1 MTTYCW
7 GHSREELQSQPPPR
21 EHGSQVPG
29 PALEGEEV
37 MATVQVLAAW
47 RVRAAGGGRQDT
59 KDGELL
65 FVHLAEGSG
74 FWSALL
80 EKAMPRS
87 TGVTKRPQAGEG
99 HAYSVT
105 GAAEGESS
113 RGLQKLICSRNPW
126 GEVEWTGPWND
137 NCPNWN
143 TVDPDIKLEEEDQHQ
158 EGGKS
163 GCTFLVGL
171 IQKHRRRQRKRNQRA
186 RERLDAFIH
195 LREVRDRFKLPPGED
210 ALMPSTFEPNRDGD
224 FCILGQLT
232 TKFYGRHVDSD
243 GSGKLGRKEFY
254 SLWTEIQKYQKIH
267 REIDAGRSG
276 SVNSCERRKALEEAG
291 FELRCPLHRV
301 IITRLADEIPTV
313 VGIFSAFGLVFTV
326 SLFAWICC
334 QRKSSK
340 SNKTPPYKF
349 VHVLKG
355 VDIYPENLNSKKKFG
370 ADEKNEVKNTPAAP
384 KNSLHLDLEKRD
396 LNGNFPKTNLK
407 AGSPSDLENVTPK
420 LSSEGEKEAV
430 SPDSLKSSTS
440 LASDEKQEKLGAL
453 VFSLEYNF
461 EKKAFMVNIKEARG
475 LPAMDEQSMTS
486 DPYIKMTILPEKKHK
501 VKTRV
506 LRKTLDPAFDETF
519 TFYGIPYTQIQEL
532 ALHFTILS
540 FDRFSRDDIIGE
552 VLIPLA
558 GIELTGGKMLMNRE
572 IIKRNVR
579 KSSGR
584 GELLISL
591 CYQSTTNTLTVV
603 VLKAR
608 HLPKSDVSGLS
619 DPYVKVNLYH
629 AKKRIS
635 KKKTHVK
642 KCTPNAVFNELF
654 VFDIPCE
661 GLEEISVEFL
671 VLDSERGS
679 RNEVIGRLVLGAA
692 AEGTG
697 GEHWKEICDYP
708 RRQIAKWH
716 VLCDG

>member
-1 MTTYCW
+1 MAPITS
-7 GHSREELQSQPPPR
+7 SREE
-21 EHGSQVPG
+21 
-29 PALEGEEV
+29 
-37 MATVQVLAAW
+37 
-47 RVRAAGGGRQDT
+47 
-59 KDGELL
+59 
-65 FVHLAEGSG
+65 F
-74 FWSALL
+74 
-80 EKAMPRS
+80 
-87 TGVTKRPQAGEG
+87 
-99 HAYSVT
+99 
-105 GAAEGESS
+105 
-113 RGLQKLICSRNPW
+113 
-126 GEVEWTGPWND
+126 
-137 NCPNWN
+137 
-143 TVDPDIKLEEEDQHQ
+143 
-158 EGGKS
+158 
-163 GCTFLVGL
+163 
-171 IQKHRRRQRKRNQRA
+171 
-186 RERLDAFIH
+186 
-195 LREVRDRFKLPPGED
+195 
-210 ALMPSTFEPNRDGD
+210 
-224 FCILGQLT
+224 
-232 TKFYGRHVDSD
+232 
-243 GSGKLGRKEFY
+243 
-254 SLWTEIQKYQKIH
+254 
-267 REIDAGRSG
+267 
-276 SVNSCERRKALEEAG
+276 
-291 FELRCPLHRV
+291 
-301 IITRLADEIPTV
+301 DEIPTV

-340 SNKTPPYKF
+340 TNKTPPYKF

-370 ADEKNEVKNTPAAP
+370 ADEKNEAKNKPVMP
-384 KNSLHLDLEKRD
+384 KTSLHLDLEKRD
-396 LNGNFPKTNLK
+396 LNGNFPKANSK
-407 AGSPSDLENVTPK
+407 AVSPSDLENLTTK
-420 LSSEGEKEAV
+420 SFSEREHKEST
-430 SPDSLKSSTS
+430 SPDSLKSSSS
-440 LASDEKQEKLGAL
+440 LCSVEKPDKLGTL
-453 VFSLEYNF
+453 FFSLEYNF
-461 EKKAFMVNIKEARG
+461 EKKAFVVNIKEARG

-519 TFYGIPYTQIQEL
+519 TFYGIPYSQIQDL
-532 ALHFTILS
+532 VLHFIILS

-552 VLIPLA
+552 VLIPLS
-558 GIELTGGKMLMNRE
+558 GIELADGRMLMNRE

-608 HLPKSDVSGLS
+608 HLPKADVSGLS

-671 VLDSERGS
+671 VLDSDRGS
-679 RNEVIGRLVLGAA
+679 RNEVIGRLVLGAS

-697 GEHWKEICDYP
+697 GEHWKEICEYP

-716 VLCDG
+716 MLCDG

>member
-1 MTTYCW
+1 MAPIAT
-7 GHSREELQSQPPPR
+7 SREE
-21 EHGSQVPG
+21 
-29 PALEGEEV
+29 
-37 MATVQVLAAW
+37 
-47 RVRAAGGGRQDT
+47 
-59 KDGELL
+59 
-65 FVHLAEGSG
+65 F
-74 FWSALL
+74 
-80 EKAMPRS
+80 
-87 TGVTKRPQAGEG
+87 
-99 HAYSVT
+99 
-105 GAAEGESS
+105 
-113 RGLQKLICSRNPW
+113 
-126 GEVEWTGPWND
+126 
-137 NCPNWN
+137 
-143 TVDPDIKLEEEDQHQ
+143 
-158 EGGKS
+158 
-163 GCTFLVGL
+163 
-171 IQKHRRRQRKRNQRA
+171 
-186 RERLDAFIH
+186 
-195 LREVRDRFKLPPGED
+195 
-210 ALMPSTFEPNRDGD
+210 
-224 FCILGQLT
+224 
-232 TKFYGRHVDSD
+232 
-243 GSGKLGRKEFY
+243 
-254 SLWTEIQKYQKIH
+254 
-267 REIDAGRSG
+267 
-276 SVNSCERRKALEEAG
+276 
-291 FELRCPLHRV
+291 
-301 IITRLADEIPTV
+301 DEIPTV

-355 VDIYPENLNSKKKFG
+355 VDIYPENLSSKKKFG
-370 ADEKNEVKNTPAAP
+370 ADDKTEVKNKPALP
-384 KNSLHLDLEKRD
+384 KHALHLDLEKRD
-396 LNGNFPKTNLK
+396 LNGNFPKK
-407 AGSPSDLENVTPK
+407 AAGPSDLENVPPK
-420 LSSEGEKEAV
+420 LSTEGEKEGV
-430 SPDSLKSSTS
+430 SPESLKSSTS
-440 LASDEKQEKLGAL
+440 LTSEEKQEKLGIL
-453 VFSLEYNF
+453 FFSLEYNF
-461 EKKAFMVNIKEARG
+461 EKKAFVVNIKEARG

-532 ALHFTILS
+532 TLHFTILS

-552 VLIPLA
+552 VLIPLS
-558 GIELTGGKMLMNRE
+558 GIELSDGKTVMNRE

-642 KCTPNAVFNELF
+642 KCAPNAVFNELF

-661 GLEEISVEFL
+661 SLEEISVEFL

-679 RNEVIGRLVLGAA
+679 RNEVIGRLVLSAT
-692 AEGTG
+692 AEGSG

-716 VLCDG
+716 MLCGG

>member
-1 MTTYCW
+1 MAPITT
-7 GHSREELQSQPPPR
+7 SREE
-21 EHGSQVPG
+21 
-29 PALEGEEV
+29 
-37 MATVQVLAAW
+37 
-47 RVRAAGGGRQDT
+47 
-59 KDGELL
+59 
-65 FVHLAEGSG
+65 F
-74 FWSALL
+74 
-80 EKAMPRS
+80 
-87 TGVTKRPQAGEG
+87 
-99 HAYSVT
+99 
-105 GAAEGESS
+105 
-113 RGLQKLICSRNPW
+113 
-126 GEVEWTGPWND
+126 
-137 NCPNWN
+137 
-143 TVDPDIKLEEEDQHQ
+143 
-158 EGGKS
+158 
-163 GCTFLVGL
+163 
-171 IQKHRRRQRKRNQRA
+171 
-186 RERLDAFIH
+186 
-195 LREVRDRFKLPPGED
+195 
-210 ALMPSTFEPNRDGD
+210 
-224 FCILGQLT
+224 
-232 TKFYGRHVDSD
+232 
-243 GSGKLGRKEFY
+243 
-254 SLWTEIQKYQKIH
+254 
-267 REIDAGRSG
+267 
-276 SVNSCERRKALEEAG
+276 
-291 FELRCPLHRV
+291 
-301 IITRLADEIPTV
+301 
-313 VGIFSAFGLVFTV
+313 V

-370 ADEKNEVKNTPAAP
+370 ADDKNEVKNKPAVP

-396 LNGNFPKTNLK
+396 LNGNFPKTNK
-407 AGSPSDLENVTPK
+407 AGSPSDLENMTPK
-420 LSSEGEKEAV
+420 LFSEGEKDAV

-440 LASDEKQEKLGAL
+440 LSSEEKQEKLGTL
-453 VFSLEYNF
+453 FFSLEYNF
-461 EKKAFMVNIKEARG
+461 EKKAFVVNIKEARG

-552 VLIPLA
+552 VLIPLT
-558 GIELTGGKMLMNRE
+558 GIELSDGKMLMNRE

-716 VLCDG
+716 MLCDG

>member
-1 MTTYCW
+1 M
-7 GHSREELQSQPPPR
+7 
-21 EHGSQVPG
+21 
-29 PALEGEEV
+29 
-37 MATVQVLAAW
+37 
-47 RVRAAGGGRQDT
+47 
-59 KDGELL
+59 
-65 FVHLAEGSG
+65 
-74 FWSALL
+74 
-80 EKAMPRS
+80 
-87 TGVTKRPQAGEG
+87 
-99 HAYSVT
+99 
-105 GAAEGESS
+105 
-113 RGLQKLICSRNPW
+113 
-126 GEVEWTGPWND
+126 
-137 NCPNWN
+137 
-143 TVDPDIKLEEEDQHQ
+143 
-158 EGGKS
+158 
-163 GCTFLVGL
+163 
-171 IQKHRRRQRKRNQRA
+171 
-186 RERLDAFIH
+186 
-195 LREVRDRFKLPPGED
+195 
-210 ALMPSTFEPNRDGD
+210 
-224 FCILGQLT
+224 
-232 TKFYGRHVDSD
+232 
-243 GSGKLGRKEFY
+243 KEF
-254 SLWTEIQKYQKIH
+254 
-267 REIDAGRSG
+267 
-276 SVNSCERRKALEEAG
+276 
-291 FELRCPLHRV
+291 
-301 IITRLADEIPTV
+301 LAYIYFFYEIPTV

-370 ADEKNEVKNTPAAP
+370 ADDKNEVKNKPAVP

-420 LSSEGEKEAV
+420 LFLEGEKEAI
-430 SPDSLKSSTS
+430 SPDSINSSTS
-440 LASDEKQEKLGAL
+440 LTSEEKQEKLGTL
-453 VFSLEYNF
+453 FFSLEYNF
-461 EKKAFMVNIKEARG
+461 EKKAFVVNIKEACG

-552 VLIPLA
+552 VLIPLS
-558 GIELTGGKMLMNRE
+558 GIELSDGKMLMNRE

-579 KSSGR
+579 VIHF
-584 GELLISL
+584 E
-591 CYQSTTNTLTVV
+591 Y
-603 VLKAR
+603 
-608 HLPKSDVSGLS
+608 
-619 DPYVKVNLYH
+619 PYVKVNLYH

-716 VLCDG
+716 MLCDG

>member
-1 MTTYCW
+1 MAPITA
-7 GHSREELQSQPPPR
+7 SREEF
-21 EHGSQVPG
+21 G
-29 PALEGEEV
+29 
-37 MATVQVLAAW
+37 
-47 RVRAAGGGRQDT
+47 
-59 KDGELL
+59 
-65 FVHLAEGSG
+65 
-74 FWSALL
+74 
-80 EKAMPRS
+80 
-87 TGVTKRPQAGEG
+87 
-99 HAYSVT
+99 
-105 GAAEGESS
+105 
-113 RGLQKLICSRNPW
+113 
-126 GEVEWTGPWND
+126 
-137 NCPNWN
+137 
-143 TVDPDIKLEEEDQHQ
+143 
-158 EGGKS
+158 
-163 GCTFLVGL
+163 
-171 IQKHRRRQRKRNQRA
+171 
-186 RERLDAFIH
+186 
-195 LREVRDRFKLPPGED
+195 
-210 ALMPSTFEPNRDGD
+210 
-224 FCILGQLT
+224 
-232 TKFYGRHVDSD
+232 
-243 GSGKLGRKEFY
+243 
-254 SLWTEIQKYQKIH
+254 
-267 REIDAGRSG
+267 
-276 SVNSCERRKALEEAG
+276 
-291 FELRCPLHRV
+291 
-301 IITRLADEIPTV
+301 EIPTV

-334 QRKSSK
+334 QRRSSK

-370 ADEKNEVKNTPAAP
+370 GDDKQEVKNKAAVP
-384 KNSLHLDLEKRD
+384 KNSLRLDLEQRD
-396 LNGNFPKTNLK
+396 LNGNFPKTNLN
-407 AGSPSDLENVTPK
+407 AGSPSGLENATPK
-420 LSSEGEKEAV
+420 VFPEGGKEGL
-430 SPDSLKSSTS
+430 SPDSLKSNVSLTS
-440 LASDEKQEKLGAL
+440 EEKQEKLGTL
-453 VFSLEYNF
+453 FFSLEYNF
-461 EKKAFMVNIKEARG
+461 ERKAFMVNIREARG

-506 LRKTLDPAFDETF
+506 LRKSLDPAFDETF
-519 TFYGIPYTQIQEL
+519 TFYGIPYTQMQEL
-532 ALHFTILS
+532 SLHFTVLS

-552 VLIPLA
+552 VFIPLS
-558 GIELTGGKMLMNRE
+558 GIELSNGKILMNRE
-572 IIKRNVR
+572 ITKRNSR

-697 GEHWKEICDYP
+697 GEHWKEICDFP

-716 VLCDG
+716 VLSDG

>member
-1 MTTYCW
+1 MAPITT
-7 GHSREELQSQPPPR
+7 SREE
-21 EHGSQVPG
+21 
-29 PALEGEEV
+29 
-37 MATVQVLAAW
+37 
-47 RVRAAGGGRQDT
+47 
-59 KDGELL
+59 
-65 FVHLAEGSG
+65 F
-74 FWSALL
+74 
-80 EKAMPRS
+80 
-87 TGVTKRPQAGEG
+87 
-99 HAYSVT
+99 
-105 GAAEGESS
+105 
-113 RGLQKLICSRNPW
+113 
-126 GEVEWTGPWND
+126 
-137 NCPNWN
+137 
-143 TVDPDIKLEEEDQHQ
+143 
-158 EGGKS
+158 
-163 GCTFLVGL
+163 
-171 IQKHRRRQRKRNQRA
+171 
-186 RERLDAFIH
+186 
-195 LREVRDRFKLPPGED
+195 
-210 ALMPSTFEPNRDGD
+210 
-224 FCILGQLT
+224 
-232 TKFYGRHVDSD
+232 
-243 GSGKLGRKEFY
+243 
-254 SLWTEIQKYQKIH
+254 
-267 REIDAGRSG
+267 
-276 SVNSCERRKALEEAG
+276 
-291 FELRCPLHRV
+291 
-301 IITRLADEIPTV
+301 DEIPTV

-370 ADEKNEVKNTPAAP
+370 GDEKKEVKNKPAVP

-396 LNGNFPKTNLK
+396 LNGNFPKTNVK
-407 AGSPSDLENVTPK
+407 ACSPPDLDSVTHKVFP
-420 LSSEGEKEAV
+420 EGEKEAV

-440 LASDEKQEKLGAL
+440 LSSEEKQEKLGTL
-453 VFSLEYNF
+453 FFSLEYNF
-461 EKKAFMVNIKEARG
+461 EKKAFVVNIKEARG

-552 VLIPLA
+552 VLMPLT
-558 GIELTGGKMLMNRE
+558 GIELSDGKMLMTRE
-572 IIKRNVR
+572 IIKRN

-661 GLEEISVEFL
+661 SLEEISVEFL

-697 GEHWKEICDYP
+697 GEHWKEISDFP

-716 VLCDG
+716 ILCDG

>member
-1 MTTYCW
+1 MAPITS
-7 GHSREELQSQPPPR
+7 SREE
-21 EHGSQVPG
+21 
-29 PALEGEEV
+29 
-37 MATVQVLAAW
+37 
-47 RVRAAGGGRQDT
+47 
-59 KDGELL
+59 
-65 FVHLAEGSG
+65 F
-74 FWSALL
+74 
-80 EKAMPRS
+80 
-87 TGVTKRPQAGEG
+87 
-99 HAYSVT
+99 
-105 GAAEGESS
+105 
-113 RGLQKLICSRNPW
+113 
-126 GEVEWTGPWND
+126 
-137 NCPNWN
+137 
-143 TVDPDIKLEEEDQHQ
+143 
-158 EGGKS
+158 
-163 GCTFLVGL
+163 
-171 IQKHRRRQRKRNQRA
+171 
-186 RERLDAFIH
+186 
-195 LREVRDRFKLPPGED
+195 
-210 ALMPSTFEPNRDGD
+210 
-224 FCILGQLT
+224 
-232 TKFYGRHVDSD
+232 
-243 GSGKLGRKEFY
+243 
-254 SLWTEIQKYQKIH
+254 
-267 REIDAGRSG
+267 
-276 SVNSCERRKALEEAG
+276 
-291 FELRCPLHRV
+291 
-301 IITRLADEIPTV
+301 DEIPTV

-340 SNKTPPYKF
+340 TNKTPPYKF

-370 ADEKNEVKNTPAAP
+370 ADDKNEAKNKPVVP
-384 KNSLHLDLEKRD
+384 KTSLHLDLEKKD
-396 LNGNFPKTNLK
+396 LNGNFPKANPK
-407 AGSPSDLENVTPK
+407 AGSPSDLENLTPK
-420 LSSEGEKEAV
+420 PFSEREQKESA
-430 SPDSLKSSTS
+430 SPDSLKSNSS
-440 LASDEKQEKLGAL
+440 LCSVEKQDKLGTL
-453 VFSLEYNF
+453 FFSLEYNF
-461 EKKAFMVNIKEARG
+461 EKKAFIVNIKEARG

-519 TFYGIPYTQIQEL
+519 TFYGIPYSQIQDL
-532 ALHFTILS
+532 VLHFIILS

-552 VLIPLA
+552 VLIPLS
-558 GIELTGGKMLMNRE
+558 GIELADGRMLMNRE

-579 KSSGR
+579 SSGR

-608 HLPKSDVSGLS
+608 HLPKADVSGLS

-671 VLDSERGS
+671 VLDSDRGS
-679 RNEVIGRLVLGAA
+679 RNEVIGRLVLGAS

-697 GEHWKEICDYP
+697 GEHWKEICEYP

-716 VLCDG
+716 MLCDG

>member
-1 MTTYCW
+1 MAPIST
-7 GHSREELQSQPPPR
+7 SREE
-21 EHGSQVPG
+21 
-29 PALEGEEV
+29 
-37 MATVQVLAAW
+37 
-47 RVRAAGGGRQDT
+47 
-59 KDGELL
+59 
-65 FVHLAEGSG
+65 F
-74 FWSALL
+74 
-80 EKAMPRS
+80 
-87 TGVTKRPQAGEG
+87 
-99 HAYSVT
+99 
-105 GAAEGESS
+105 
-113 RGLQKLICSRNPW
+113 
-126 GEVEWTGPWND
+126 
-137 NCPNWN
+137 
-143 TVDPDIKLEEEDQHQ
+143 
-158 EGGKS
+158 
-163 GCTFLVGL
+163 
-171 IQKHRRRQRKRNQRA
+171 
-186 RERLDAFIH
+186 
-195 LREVRDRFKLPPGED
+195 
-210 ALMPSTFEPNRDGD
+210 
-224 FCILGQLT
+224 
-232 TKFYGRHVDSD
+232 
-243 GSGKLGRKEFY
+243 
-254 SLWTEIQKYQKIH
+254 
-267 REIDAGRSG
+267 
-276 SVNSCERRKALEEAG
+276 
-291 FELRCPLHRV
+291 
-301 IITRLADEIPTV
+301 DEIPTV

-340 SNKTPPYKF
+340 PSKTPPYKF

-355 VDIYPENLNSKKKFG
+355 VDIYPESLDSKKKFG
-370 ADEKNEVKNTPAAP
+370 ADEKNEVKNKSAVP

-396 LNGNFPKTNLK
+396 LNGNFPKTNFK
-407 AGSPSDLENVTPK
+407 AGSSSDLESVTPK
-420 LSSEGEKEAV
+420 LSSEGGKEAV

-440 LASDEKQEKLGAL
+440 LTSDEKQEKLGTL
-453 VFSLEYNF
+453 FFSLEYNF
-461 EKKAFMVNIKEARG
+461 EKKAFVVNIKEARG
-475 LPAMDEQSMTS
+475 LPAMDDQSMTS
-486 DPYIKMTILPEKKHK
+486 DPYIKMMILPEKKHK

-532 ALHFTILS
+532 ALHFTVLS
-540 FDRFSRDDIIGE
+540 FDRFSRDDVIGE

-558 GIELTGGKMLMNRE
+558 GIELTNGEMLMNRE
-572 IIKRNVR
+572 ITKRNVR

-692 AEGTG
+692 AEGAG

-716 VLCDG
+716 ALCDG

>member
-1 MTTYCW
+1 MAPITA
-7 GHSREELQSQPPPR
+7 SREEL
-21 EHGSQVPG
+21 
-29 PALEGEEV
+29 
-37 MATVQVLAAW
+37 
-47 RVRAAGGGRQDT
+47 
-59 KDGELL
+59 
-65 FVHLAEGSG
+65 
-74 FWSALL
+74 
-80 EKAMPRS
+80 
-87 TGVTKRPQAGEG
+87 
-99 HAYSVT
+99 
-105 GAAEGESS
+105 
-113 RGLQKLICSRNPW
+113 
-126 GEVEWTGPWND
+126 
-137 NCPNWN
+137 
-143 TVDPDIKLEEEDQHQ
+143 
-158 EGGKS
+158 
-163 GCTFLVGL
+163 
-171 IQKHRRRQRKRNQRA
+171 
-186 RERLDAFIH
+186 
-195 LREVRDRFKLPPGED
+195 
-210 ALMPSTFEPNRDGD
+210 
-224 FCILGQLT
+224 
-232 TKFYGRHVDSD
+232 
-243 GSGKLGRKEFY
+243 
-254 SLWTEIQKYQKIH
+254 
-267 REIDAGRSG
+267 
-276 SVNSCERRKALEEAG
+276 
-291 FELRCPLHRV
+291 
-301 IITRLADEIPTV
+301 DEIPTV

-370 ADEKNEVKNTPAAP
+370 ADDKNEANSKSALP

-396 LNGNFPKTNLK
+396 LNGNFPKTNAK
-407 AGSPSDLENVTPK
+407 VMSPSDLENLTPK
-420 LSSEGEKEAV
+420 HFSESEKD
-430 SPDSLKSSTS
+430 SISLDSLKSNTS
-440 LASDEKQEKLGAL
+440 LSLEEKQEKLGTL
-453 VFSLEYNF
+453 FLSLEYNF
-461 EKKAFMVNIKEARG
+461 EKKAFVVNIKEARG

-519 TFYGIPYTQIQEL
+519 TFYGIPYSQIQDL
-532 ALHFTILS
+532 VLHFMILS

-552 VLIPLA
+552 VLIPLS
-558 GIELTGGKMLMNRE
+558 GIELSNGKMLMNRE

-579 KSSGR
+579 SSGR

-608 HLPKSDVSGLS
+608 HLPKADVSGLS

-661 GLEEISVEFL
+661 GLEDISVEFL
-671 VLDSERGS
+671 VLDSDRGS
-679 RNEVIGRLVLGAA
+679 RNEVIGRLILGAS

-697 GEHWKEICDYP
+697 GEHWKEICEFP

-716 VLCDG
+716 MLCDG

>member
-1 MTTYCW
+1 MAPIAT
-7 GHSREELQSQPPPR
+7 SREE
-21 EHGSQVPG
+21 
-29 PALEGEEV
+29 
-37 MATVQVLAAW
+37 
-47 RVRAAGGGRQDT
+47 
-59 KDGELL
+59 
-65 FVHLAEGSG
+65 F
-74 FWSALL
+74 
-80 EKAMPRS
+80 
-87 TGVTKRPQAGEG
+87 
-99 HAYSVT
+99 
-105 GAAEGESS
+105 
-113 RGLQKLICSRNPW
+113 
-126 GEVEWTGPWND
+126 
-137 NCPNWN
+137 
-143 TVDPDIKLEEEDQHQ
+143 
-158 EGGKS
+158 
-163 GCTFLVGL
+163 
-171 IQKHRRRQRKRNQRA
+171 
-186 RERLDAFIH
+186 
-195 LREVRDRFKLPPGED
+195 
-210 ALMPSTFEPNRDGD
+210 
-224 FCILGQLT
+224 
-232 TKFYGRHVDSD
+232 
-243 GSGKLGRKEFY
+243 
-254 SLWTEIQKYQKIH
+254 
-267 REIDAGRSG
+267 
-276 SVNSCERRKALEEAG
+276 
-291 FELRCPLHRV
+291 
-301 IITRLADEIPTV
+301 DEIPAV

-370 ADEKNEVKNTPAAP
+370 GDDKHEVKNKPAVP

-407 AGSPSDLENVTPK
+407 AGTISEPENGTSK
-420 LSSEGEKEAV
+420 LFPEGEKETV

-440 LASDEKQEKLGAL
+440 LTLEDKQEKLGTL
-453 VFSLEYNF
+453 YFSLEYNF

-532 ALHFTILS
+532 TLHFTILS
-540 FDRFSRDDIIGE
+540 FDRFSRDDTIGE
-552 VLIPLA
+552 VLIPLS
-558 GIELTGGKMLMNRE
+558 GIELSDGKMLMNRE

-579 KSSGR
+579 SSGR

-608 HLPKSDVSGLS
+608 HLPKSDVSALS

-661 GLEEISVEFL
+661 GLEDISVEFL

-679 RNEVIGRLVLGAA
+679 QNETIGRLVLGAS

-697 GEHWKEICDYP
+697 GEHWKEICDFP

-716 VLCDG
+716 MLCDG

>member
-1 MTTYCW
+1 MAPITA
-7 GHSREELQSQPPPR
+7 SREEL
-21 EHGSQVPG
+21 
-29 PALEGEEV
+29 
-37 MATVQVLAAW
+37 
-47 RVRAAGGGRQDT
+47 
-59 KDGELL
+59 
-65 FVHLAEGSG
+65 
-74 FWSALL
+74 
-80 EKAMPRS
+80 
-87 TGVTKRPQAGEG
+87 
-99 HAYSVT
+99 
-105 GAAEGESS
+105 
-113 RGLQKLICSRNPW
+113 
-126 GEVEWTGPWND
+126 
-137 NCPNWN
+137 
-143 TVDPDIKLEEEDQHQ
+143 
-158 EGGKS
+158 
-163 GCTFLVGL
+163 
-171 IQKHRRRQRKRNQRA
+171 
-186 RERLDAFIH
+186 
-195 LREVRDRFKLPPGED
+195 
-210 ALMPSTFEPNRDGD
+210 
-224 FCILGQLT
+224 
-232 TKFYGRHVDSD
+232 
-243 GSGKLGRKEFY
+243 
-254 SLWTEIQKYQKIH
+254 
-267 REIDAGRSG
+267 
-276 SVNSCERRKALEEAG
+276 
-291 FELRCPLHRV
+291 
-301 IITRLADEIPTV
+301 DEIPTV

-370 ADEKNEVKNTPAAP
+370 ADDKNEANSKSALP

-396 LNGNFPKTNLK
+396 LNGNFPKTNAK
-407 AGSPSDLENVTPK
+407 VMSPSDLENLTPK
-420 LSSEGEKEAV
+420 HFSESEKD
-430 SPDSLKSSTS
+430 SISLDSLKSNTS
-440 LASDEKQEKLGAL
+440 LSLEEKQEKLGTL
-453 VFSLEYNF
+453 FLSLEYNF
-461 EKKAFMVNIKEARG
+461 EKKAFVVNIKEARG

-519 TFYGIPYTQIQEL
+519 TFYGIPYSQIQDL
-532 ALHFTILS
+532 VLHFMILS

-552 VLIPLA
+552 VLIPLS
-558 GIELTGGKMLMNRE
+558 GIELSNGKMLMNRE

-608 HLPKSDVSGLS
+608 HLPKADVSGLS

-661 GLEEISVEFL
+661 GLEDISVEFL
-671 VLDSERGS
+671 VLDSDRGS
-679 RNEVIGRLVLGAA
+679 RNEVIGRLILGAS

-697 GEHWKEICDYP
+697 GEHWKEICEFP

-716 VLCDG
+716 MLCDG

>member
-1 MTTYCW
+1 MAPITS
-7 GHSREELQSQPPPR
+7 SREE
-21 EHGSQVPG
+21 
-29 PALEGEEV
+29 
-37 MATVQVLAAW
+37 
-47 RVRAAGGGRQDT
+47 
-59 KDGELL
+59 
-65 FVHLAEGSG
+65 F
-74 FWSALL
+74 
-80 EKAMPRS
+80 
-87 TGVTKRPQAGEG
+87 
-99 HAYSVT
+99 
-105 GAAEGESS
+105 
-113 RGLQKLICSRNPW
+113 
-126 GEVEWTGPWND
+126 
-137 NCPNWN
+137 
-143 TVDPDIKLEEEDQHQ
+143 
-158 EGGKS
+158 
-163 GCTFLVGL
+163 
-171 IQKHRRRQRKRNQRA
+171 
-186 RERLDAFIH
+186 
-195 LREVRDRFKLPPGED
+195 
-210 ALMPSTFEPNRDGD
+210 
-224 FCILGQLT
+224 
-232 TKFYGRHVDSD
+232 
-243 GSGKLGRKEFY
+243 
-254 SLWTEIQKYQKIH
+254 
-267 REIDAGRSG
+267 
-276 SVNSCERRKALEEAG
+276 
-291 FELRCPLHRV
+291 
-301 IITRLADEIPTV
+301 DEIPTV

-340 SNKTPPYKF
+340 TNKTPPYKF

-370 ADEKNEVKNTPAAP
+370 ADDKNEAKNKPVVP
-384 KNSLHLDLEKRD
+384 KTSLHLDLEKRD
-396 LNGNFPKTNLK
+396 LNGNFPKVHPK
-407 AGSPSDLENVTPK
+407 AGSPSDLENLTPK
-420 LSSEGEKEAV
+420 PFSEREQKEST
-430 SPDSLKSSTS
+430 SPDSLKSSSS
-440 LASDEKQEKLGAL
+440 LCSVEKQDKLGTL
-453 VFSLEYNF
+453 FFSLEYNF
-461 EKKAFMVNIKEARG
+461 EKKAFVVNIKEARG

-519 TFYGIPYTQIQEL
+519 TFYGIPYSQIQDL
-532 ALHFTILS
+532 VLHFIILS

-552 VLIPLA
+552 VLIPLS
-558 GIELTGGKMLMNRE
+558 GIELADGRMLMNRE

-579 KSSGR
+579 SSGR

-608 HLPKSDVSGLS
+608 HLPKADVSGLS

-671 VLDSERGS
+671 VLDSDRGS
-679 RNEVIGRLVLGAA
+679 RNEVIGRLVLGAS

-697 GEHWKEICDYP
+697 GEHWKEICEYP

-716 VLCDG
+716 MLCDG

>member
-1 MTTYCW
+1 MAPITT
-7 GHSREELQSQPPPR
+7 SREE
-21 EHGSQVPG
+21 
-29 PALEGEEV
+29 
-37 MATVQVLAAW
+37 
-47 RVRAAGGGRQDT
+47 
-59 KDGELL
+59 
-65 FVHLAEGSG
+65 F
-74 FWSALL
+74 
-80 EKAMPRS
+80 
-87 TGVTKRPQAGEG
+87 
-99 HAYSVT
+99 
-105 GAAEGESS
+105 
-113 RGLQKLICSRNPW
+113 
-126 GEVEWTGPWND
+126 
-137 NCPNWN
+137 
-143 TVDPDIKLEEEDQHQ
+143 
-158 EGGKS
+158 
-163 GCTFLVGL
+163 
-171 IQKHRRRQRKRNQRA
+171 
-186 RERLDAFIH
+186 
-195 LREVRDRFKLPPGED
+195 
-210 ALMPSTFEPNRDGD
+210 
-224 FCILGQLT
+224 
-232 TKFYGRHVDSD
+232 
-243 GSGKLGRKEFY
+243 
-254 SLWTEIQKYQKIH
+254 
-267 REIDAGRSG
+267 
-276 SVNSCERRKALEEAG
+276 
-291 FELRCPLHRV
+291 
-301 IITRLADEIPTV
+301 DEIPTV

-355 VDIYPENLNSKKKFG
+355 VDIYPENLSSKKKFG
-370 ADEKNEVKNTPAAP
+370 AEDKNEVKNKPAVP

-407 AGSPSDLENVTPK
+407 AGSPLDLENVTSKPFA
-420 LSSEGEKEAV
+420 EGEKEGV

-440 LASDEKQEKLGAL
+440 LSLEEKQEKLGTL
-453 VFSLEYNF
+453 FFSLEYNF
-461 EKKAFMVNIKEARG
+461 EKKAFVVNIKEARG

-558 GIELTGGKMLMNRE
+558 GIELSDGKMLMTRE

-619 DPYVKVNLYH
+619 GK
-629 AKKRIS
+629 
-635 KKKTHVK
+635 
-642 KCTPNAVFNELF
+642 NA
-654 VFDIPCE
+654 
-661 GLEEISVEFL
+661 
-671 VLDSERGS
+671 SEKNSGS
-679 RNEVIGRLVLGAA
+679 
-692 AEGTG
+692 TY
-697 GEHWKEICDYP
+697 K
-708 RRQIAKWH
+708 
-716 VLCDG
+716 

>member
-1 MTTYCW
+1 MAPIAA
-7 GHSREELQSQPPPR
+7 SQ
-21 EHGSQVPG
+21 Q
-29 PALEGEEV
+29 
-37 MATVQVLAAW
+37 Q
-47 RVRAAGGGRQDT
+47 
-59 KDGELL
+59 
-65 FVHLAEGSG
+65 F
-74 FWSALL
+74 
-80 EKAMPRS
+80 
-87 TGVTKRPQAGEG
+87 
-99 HAYSVT
+99 
-105 GAAEGESS
+105 
-113 RGLQKLICSRNPW
+113 
-126 GEVEWTGPWND
+126 
-137 NCPNWN
+137 
-143 TVDPDIKLEEEDQHQ
+143 
-158 EGGKS
+158 
-163 GCTFLVGL
+163 
-171 IQKHRRRQRKRNQRA
+171 
-186 RERLDAFIH
+186 
-195 LREVRDRFKLPPGED
+195 
-210 ALMPSTFEPNRDGD
+210 
-224 FCILGQLT
+224 
-232 TKFYGRHVDSD
+232 
-243 GSGKLGRKEFY
+243 
-254 SLWTEIQKYQKIH
+254 
-267 REIDAGRSG
+267 
-276 SVNSCERRKALEEAG
+276 
-291 FELRCPLHRV
+291 
-301 IITRLADEIPTV
+301 DEIPTV
-313 VGIFSAFGLVFTV
+313 VGIFSAFGLVFSV

-370 ADEKNEVKNTPAAP
+370 ADEKSETKNKSVMP

-396 LNGNFPKTNLK
+396 LNGNFPKTTPK
-407 AGSPSDLENVTPK
+407 IQSSPDLENLSPK
-420 LSSEGEKEAV
+420 HFTERKKDSV
-430 SPDSLKSSTS
+430 SPDSLKSTTS
-440 LASDEKQEKLGAL
+440 LSSEEKQDKLGTL
-453 VFSLEYNF
+453 FFSLEYNF
-461 EKKAFMVNIKEARG
+461 EKKAFVVNIKEARG

-519 TFYGIPYTQIQEL
+519 TFYGIPYSQIQDL
-532 ALHFTILS
+532 TLHFMILS
-540 FDRFSRDDIIGE
+540 FDRFSRDDVIGE

-558 GIELTGGKMLMNRE
+558 GIELSEGRMLMDRE

-661 GLEEISVEFL
+661 GLDDISIEFL
-671 VLDSERGS
+671 VLDSDRGS
-679 RNEVIGRLVLGAA
+679 RNEVIGRLTLGSS
-692 AEGTG
+692 AEGTA
-697 GEHWKEICDYP
+697 GEHWKEICEYP

-716 VLCDG
+716 MLCDG

>member
-1 MTTYCW
+1 M
-7 GHSREELQSQPPPR
+7 
-21 EHGSQVPG
+21 
-29 PALEGEEV
+29 
-37 MATVQVLAAW
+37 
-47 RVRAAGGGRQDT
+47 
-59 KDGELL
+59 K
-65 FVHLAEGSG
+65 
-74 FWSALL
+74 
-80 EKAMPRS
+80 
-87 TGVTKRPQAGEG
+87 
-99 HAYSVT
+99 
-105 GAAEGESS
+105 
-113 RGLQKLICSRNPW
+113 
-126 GEVEWTGPWND
+126 
-137 NCPNWN
+137 
-143 TVDPDIKLEEEDQHQ
+143 
-158 EGGKS
+158 
-163 GCTFLVGL
+163 FL
-171 IQKHRRRQRKRNQRA
+171 
-186 RERLDAFIH
+186 
-195 LREVRDRFKLPPGED
+195 
-210 ALMPSTFEPNRDGD
+210 S
-224 FCILGQLT
+224 
-232 TKFYGRHVDSD
+232 Y
-243 GSGKLGRKEFY
+243 Y
-254 SLWTEIQKYQKIH
+254 
-267 REIDAGRSG
+267 
-276 SVNSCERRKALEEAG
+276 
-291 FELRCPLHRV
+291 
-301 IITRLADEIPTV
+301 EIPTV

-326 SLFAWICC
+326 LSVY
-334 QRKSSK
+334 SS
-340 SNKTPPYKF
+340 YKF

-370 ADEKNEVKNTPAAP
+370 ADDKNEVKNKPAMP

-407 AGSPSDLENVTPK
+407 AGSPPDLENVIPK
-420 LSSEGEKEAV
+420 LFPEGEKDAV

-440 LASDEKQEKLGAL
+440 LSSEEKQEKLGTL
-453 VFSLEYNF
+453 FFSLEYNF
-461 EKKAFMVNIKEARG
+461 EKKAFVVNIKEARG

-519 TFYGIPYTQIQEL
+519 TFYGIPYTQIQE
-532 ALHFTILS
+532 
-540 FDRFSRDDIIGE
+540 FSRDDIIGE
-552 VLIPLA
+552 VLIPLE
-558 GIELTGGKMLMNRE
+558 GIELSDGKMLMNRE

-608 HLPKSDVSGLS
+608 HLPKTDVSGLS

-679 RNEVIGRLVLGAA
+679 RNEVIGRLILGAA

-697 GEHWKEICDYP
+697 GEHWKEICEYP

-716 VLCDG
+716 MLCDG

>member
-1 MTTYCW
+1 MAPIAA
-7 GHSREELQSQPPPR
+7 SRQQ
-21 EHGSQVPG
+21 
-29 PALEGEEV
+29 
-37 MATVQVLAAW
+37 
-47 RVRAAGGGRQDT
+47 
-59 KDGELL
+59 
-65 FVHLAEGSG
+65 F
-74 FWSALL
+74 
-80 EKAMPRS
+80 
-87 TGVTKRPQAGEG
+87 
-99 HAYSVT
+99 
-105 GAAEGESS
+105 
-113 RGLQKLICSRNPW
+113 
-126 GEVEWTGPWND
+126 
-137 NCPNWN
+137 
-143 TVDPDIKLEEEDQHQ
+143 
-158 EGGKS
+158 
-163 GCTFLVGL
+163 
-171 IQKHRRRQRKRNQRA
+171 
-186 RERLDAFIH
+186 
-195 LREVRDRFKLPPGED
+195 
-210 ALMPSTFEPNRDGD
+210 
-224 FCILGQLT
+224 
-232 TKFYGRHVDSD
+232 
-243 GSGKLGRKEFY
+243 
-254 SLWTEIQKYQKIH
+254 
-267 REIDAGRSG
+267 
-276 SVNSCERRKALEEAG
+276 
-291 FELRCPLHRV
+291 
-301 IITRLADEIPTV
+301 DEIPTV
-313 VGIFSAFGLVFTV
+313 VGIFSAFGLVFSV

-370 ADEKNEVKNTPAAP
+370 ADDKSESKSKSSMP

-396 LNGNFPKTNLK
+396 LNGNFPKATTK
-407 AGSPSDLENVTPK
+407 IQSSSDLEN
-420 LSSEGEKEAV
+420 LSPEHFAERKKDSV
-430 SPDSLKSSTS
+430 SPDSLKSITS
-440 LASDEKQEKLGAL
+440 LSSEDKQDKLGTL
-453 VFSLEYNF
+453 FFSLEYNF
-461 EKKAFMVNIKEARG
+461 EKKAFVVNIKEARG

-519 TFYGIPYTQIQEL
+519 TFYGIPYSQIQDL
-532 ALHFTILS
+532 TLHFMILS
-540 FDRFSRDDIIGE
+540 FDRFSRDDVIGE

-558 GIELTGGKMLMNRE
+558 GIELSEGRLLMDRE

-661 GLEEISVEFL
+661 GLDDISIEFL
-671 VLDSERGS
+671 VLDSDRGS
-679 RNEVIGRLVLGAA
+679 RNEVIGRLTLGCS

-697 GEHWKEICDYP
+697 GEHWKEICEYP

-716 VLCDG
+716 MLCDG